1 MGSNPAV
8 GAGFFPARKTG
19 VCYGYGAGV
28 ALGSQTEHSC
38 LVHLI
43 ITPCISC
50 LPYAREPEA
59 RPLGW
64 LALKNY
70 TMATPETH
78 LTQNDHNTLDKE
90 RTISSIFAVSIPDA
104 IEKRASPWNSRTP
117 GTRMW

>member
-28 ALGSQTEHSC
+28 ALGSQTEHSY

-64 LALKNY
+64 LALKIIYIQCEVPTNEQGADGLSRVY
-70 TMATPETH
+70 S
-78 LTQNDHNTLDKE
+78 
-90 RTISSIFAVSIPDA
+90 IS
-104 IEKRASPWNSRTP
+104 
-117 GTRMW
+117 

>member
-1 MGSNPAV
+1 MYIVQTVVACSLAV

-50 LPYAREPEA
+50 LSYAREPEA
-59 RPLGW
+59 HPLGW
-64 LALKNY
+64 LALKIMY
-70 TMATPETH
+70 IVQTVVACS
-78 LTQNDHNTLDKE
+78 LSK
-90 RTISSIFAVSIPDA
+90 
-104 IEKRASPWNSRTP
+104 
-117 GTRMW
+117 